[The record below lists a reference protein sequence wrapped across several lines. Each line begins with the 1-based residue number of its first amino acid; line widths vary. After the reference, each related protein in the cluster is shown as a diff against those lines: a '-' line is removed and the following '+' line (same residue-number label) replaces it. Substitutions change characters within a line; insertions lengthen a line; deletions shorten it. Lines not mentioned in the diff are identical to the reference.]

1 LTSVADRRYLEGQT
15 MPDDRSSTDRQ
26 SGAATTTAPPSR
38 PGLIR
43 SIAHRLAGDRLA
55 LPVEGRLASFS
66 GATGWLN
73 SEPLTPEGLRGR
85 VVLVDF
91 WTYTCVNWL
100 RTLPYV
106 RAWAAKYRDA
116 GLTVIGV
123 HTPEFEF
130 ERNIDNVVAHS
141 RTFGVEYPIV
151 VDSEYAV
158 WRAFANHFWPAIYIA
173 DAEGQIRHHH
183 FGEGEYA
190 QTEMVI
196 QQLLLD
202 AGARDIDQDLVMV
215 EPNGLEVAAD
225 WRTLQS
231 PETYVGYGQ
240 STGFASEDVAAFDAP
255 HVYAARARLPLNYWD
270 LSGNWTV
277 ARHAAILN
285 EPGGRVAFQF
295 HARDLNLVMGPA
307 SRGAPIPFR
316 VFLDRQLA
324 KGAHGSD
331 VEPDGSGIVSDQRT
345 YQLIRQT
352 GPVGER
358 LFEIEFLDAGVEAYC
373 FTFG

>member
-1 LTSVADRRYLEGQT
+1 MS
-15 MPDDRSSTDRQ
+15 DDTGSLDLATGTGTESAPSSK
-26 SGAATTTAPPSR
+26 

-43 SIAHRLAGDRLA
+43 SIAHRLAGDQVA
-55 LPVEGRLASFS
+55 LPIEGRLASFE

-123 HTPEFEF
+123 HTPEFGF
-130 ERNIDNVVAHS
+130 ERNLDNVVTAARNFRVDHPIALDNDY
-141 RTFGVEYPIV
+141 GVW
-151 VDSEYAV
+151 S
-158 WRAFANHFWPAIYIA
+158 AFANHFWPAVYIA
-173 DAEGQIRHHH
+173 DVDGRIRHHH

-190 QTEMVI
+190 ATEMVI

-202 AGARDIDQDLVMV
+202 AGVDGVDQDLVMV
-215 EPNGLEVAAD
+215 EPDGLEVAAD

-231 PETYVGYGQ
+231 PETYLGYRQ
-240 STGFASEDVAAFDAP
+240 SSGFAQEGLARFDLP
-255 HVYAARARLPLNYWD
+255 HTYAAPARLPLNHWGLAGD
-270 LSGNWTV
+270 WTV
-277 ARHAAILN
+277 APHAAVMN
-285 EPGGRVAFQF
+285 EPGGRIAFQF
-295 HARDLNLVMGPA
+295 HARDLNLVMGPV
-307 SRGAPIPFR
+307 SRGASTPFR
-316 VFLDRQLA
+316 VYLDGQLA
-324 KGAHGSD
+324 QDARGSD
-331 VEPDGSGIVSDQRT
+331 VASDGSGIVRDQRT
-345 YQLIRQT
+345 YQLIRQP
-352 GPVGER
+352 GPIADR
-358 LFEIEFLDAGVEAYC
+358 RFEIEFLDVGVEAYC

>member
-1 LTSVADRRYLEGQT
+1 MSDDLSNTDHAIKTATISV
-15 MPDDRSSTDRQ
+15 
-26 SGAATTTAPPSR
+26 PPTG
-38 PGLIR
+38 PGLFR
-43 SIAHRLAGDRLA
+43 SLVHRLAGDAAA
-55 LPVEGRLASFS
+55 LPVEGHLPSFE

-73 SEPLTPEGLRGR
+73 SEPLTPQGLNGR

-106 RAWAAKYRDA
+106 RAWDAKYRQR

-123 HTPEFEF
+123 HTPEFGF
-130 ERNIDNVVAHS
+130 ERNVDNITTQS
-141 RTFGVEYPIV
+141 RAFGVDYPVAI
-151 VDSEYAV
+151 DSDYGV
-158 WRAFANHFWPAIYIA
+158 WQAFANHFWPALYIA
-173 DAEGQIRHHH
+173 DAEGRIRYHH

-190 QTEMVI
+190 MAEMVV

-202 AGARDIDQDLVMV
+202 AGAQDIDQDLVEV
-215 EPNGLEVAAD
+215 EPRGLEVAAD
-225 WRTLQS
+225 FRTLRS

-240 STGFASEDVAAFDAP
+240 ATGFASEDVAAFDKP
-255 HVYAARARLPLNYWD
+255 YVYGARALLPLNSWD
-270 LSGNWTV
+270 LSGTWTV
-277 ARHAAILN
+277 ARHAAVLK

-307 SRGAPIPFR
+307 SRGASIPFR
-316 VFLDRQLA
+316 VFLDGQVA
-324 KGAHGSD
+324 DGPHGTD
-331 VEPDGSGIVSDQRT
+331 VESDGSGIVRDQRI

-352 GPVGER
+352 GGIADR
-358 LFEIEFLDAGVEAYC
+358 QFEIEFLDSGVEAYC

>member
-1 LTSVADRRYLEGQT
+1 MSDGTNGRDRG
-15 MPDDRSSTDRQ
+15 SA
-26 SGAATTTAPPSR
+26 AATESTPDSK

-43 SIAHRLAGDRLA
+43 SIAHRLAGELLA
-55 LPVEGRLASFS
+55 LPVEGRLASFE

-73 SEPLTPEGLRGR
+73 SDPLTPEGLRGR

-106 RAWAAKYRDA
+106 RAWDAKYRAA

-123 HTPEFEF
+123 HTPEFGF
-130 ERNIDNVVAHS
+130 ERDVDNVVAHTRS
-141 RTFGVEYPIV
+141 LGVEYPVAI
-151 VDSEYAV
+151 DSEYGV
-158 WRAFANHFWPAIYIA
+158 WQAFSNHFWPAVYIA
-173 DAEGQIRHHH
+173 DAEGRIRHHH

-202 AGARDIDQDLVMV
+202 AGAQDLDQDLVDV
-215 EPNGLEVAAD
+215 EPRGLEVAAE

-240 STGFASEDVAAFDAP
+240 GSGFASEDVAEFDRP
-255 HVYAARARLPLNYWD
+255 HAYVGRSGLPLNYWD
-270 LSGNWTV
+270 LTGTWTV
-277 ARHAAILN
+277 ARHAGILN
-285 EPGGRVAFQF
+285 EPGGRIAFQF
-295 HARDLNLVMGPA
+295 HARDVNLVMGPL
-307 SRGAPIPFR
+307 SPGTTVRFQ
-316 VFLDRQLA
+316 VFLDGQA
-324 KGAHGSD
+324 AGDSHGTD
-331 VEPDGSGIVSDQRT
+331 VDADGRGVVKDQGT
-345 YQLIRQT
+345 YQLIRQP
-352 GPVGER
+352 GQIRDR
-358 LFEIEFLDAGVEAYC
+358 LFEIEFQDAGVEAYC